1 MFCGFNRVNARTLRH
16 DLAIYPAINY
26 SPRSFTIFVGT
37 SKLRKMQRVW
47 GTAKTRRFSPC
58 RLTPQPPYIPKLNGV
73 ILRPFSN
80 QNYTTPFLINNEEI
94 ISSKTFDVR
103 NPCDSKKLWSAS
115 AATLSDVE
123 KVTRA
128 AAAAFPSWSTMKLVK
143 RRELLLKFGD
153 ILQKRSEDLK
163 KCMCIETAARLHGL
177 NLIFTRLLGLF
188 RRFLGC

>member
-1 MFCGFNRVNARTLRH
+1 
-16 DLAIYPAINY
+16 
-26 SPRSFTIFVGT
+26 
-37 SKLRKMQRVW
+37 MQRVW
-47 GTAKTRRFSPC
+47 GTAKTRGFSPW

-73 ILRPFSN
+73 ILRSFSN

-163 KCMCIETAARLHGL
+163 KCMCIETAAQAPWAEFNIHTSIGFVQEISGMLTSIMGAIPESSEEGEGSKLHWDG
-177 NLIFTRLLGLF
+177 FFG
-188 RRFLGC
+188 